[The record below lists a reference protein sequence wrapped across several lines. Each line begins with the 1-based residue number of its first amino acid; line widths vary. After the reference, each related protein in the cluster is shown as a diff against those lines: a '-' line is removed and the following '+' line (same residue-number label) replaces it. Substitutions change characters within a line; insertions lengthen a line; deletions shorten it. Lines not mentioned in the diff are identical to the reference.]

1 MITNMLAGNPPS
13 ADSAGKRCRQDKVA
27 ITKYS
32 GPTLPY
38 VHTARHRRTR
48 VTMTTR
54 NESPSTPTDDLPRV
68 DPPARVSRPVRAYAA
83 FLRTGVGRWLAK
95 NIAPKVDPWLLRAT
109 GGRLAMGLM
118 LPSALLTTTGAKTGQ
133 PRTNPVFYFHDGPDV
148 IVIASNYGADK
159 HPAWYYN
166 LSANPR
172 VQIATNGGGPVMS
185 ADAVSD
191 PAERKRLWAMADRI
205 YPLWPDYRRR
215 AARCHRTI
223 PIIRLRAA
231 AT

>member
-1 MITNMLAGNPPS
+1 
-13 ADSAGKRCRQDKVA
+13 
-27 ITKYS
+27 
-32 GPTLPY
+32 
-38 VHTARHRRTR
+38 
-48 VTMTTR
+48 MTTR
-54 NESPSTPTDDLPRV
+54 NESPSTPTDDLPQV
-68 DPPARVSRPVRAYAA
+68 DPPAEVSRPLRAYAA

-133 PRTNPVFYFHDGPDV
+133 PRTNPVFYFHDGTDV

-166 LSANPR
+166 LRANPR
-172 VQIATNGGGPVMS
+172 AQIATNGGGPVLT
-185 ADAVSD
+185 ANVVSD
-191 PAERKRLWAMADRI
+191 PAERKRIWAMADRV

-215 AARCHRTI
+215 AEGCHRTI
-223 PIIRLRAA
+223 PIIRLRAD

>member
-1 MITNMLAGNPPS
+1 
-13 ADSAGKRCRQDKVA
+13 
-27 ITKYS
+27 
-32 GPTLPY
+32 
-38 VHTARHRRTR
+38 
-48 VTMTTR
+48 MTTR

-83 FLRTGVGRWLAK
+83 FLATGVGRWLAK

-159 HPAWYYN
+159 HPAWYHN
-166 LSANPR
+166 LTANPR

-185 ADAVSD
+185 ANAVSD
-191 PAERKRLWAMADRI
+191 PAEREAPLGHGRPGLPTLARLSAARRAV
-205 YPLWPDYRRR
+205 PSHHPDHPPPRHRSVIRRR
-215 AARCHRTI
+215 GSVRDSLRLALRRGPARHHRTVLAVGI
-223 PIIRLRAA
+223 GQVAP
-231 AT
+231 

>member
-1 MITNMLAGNPPS
+1 M
-13 ADSAGKRCRQDKVA
+13 
-27 ITKYS
+27 
-32 GPTLPY
+32 
-38 VHTARHRRTR
+38 TA
-48 VTMTTR
+48 R

-68 DPPARVSRPVRAYAA
+68 DPPARVSRPVRVYAA
-83 FLRTGVGRWLAK
+83 FLATGVGRWLAK
-95 NIAPKVDPWLLRAT
+95 NIAPKADPWLLRAT
-109 GGRLAMGLM
+109 GGQLAMGLM

-166 LSANPR
+166 LTADPR

-191 PAERKRLWAMADRI
+191 PVERERLWAMADRI
-205 YPLWPDYRRR
+205 YPLWPDYRRH

-223 PIIRLRAA
+223 PIIRLRATA
-231 AT
+231 V

>member
-1 MITNMLAGNPPS
+1 
-13 ADSAGKRCRQDKVA
+13 
-27 ITKYS
+27 
-32 GPTLPY
+32 
-38 VHTARHRRTR
+38 
-48 VTMTTR
+48 MTTR
-54 NESPSTPTDDLPRV
+54 NDSPSTPTDDLPRV

-159 HPAWYYN
+159 HPAWYHN
-166 LSANPR
+166 LSRKPPR
-172 VQIATNGGGPVMS
+172 ADRNERRRPGDVRGRGQRPRRAKAPLGHCRPDLPTLARLPAARRAVPSHHPDHPPPRRRDVIRRRGPVEIHF
-185 ADAVSD
+185 DG
-191 PAERKRLWAMADRI
+191 R
-205 YPLWPDYRRR
+205 
-215 AARCHRTI
+215 
-223 PIIRLRAA
+223 
-231 AT
+231 

>member
-1 MITNMLAGNPPS
+1 MTA
-13 ADSAGKRCRQDKVA
+13 
-27 ITKYS
+27 
-32 GPTLPY
+32 
-38 VHTARHRRTR
+38 HT
-48 VTMTTR
+48 
-54 NESPSTPTDDLPRV
+54 SPSTATDDLPRV
-68 DPPARVSRPVRAYAA
+68 DPPATVSLTVRAFAA
-83 FLRTGVGRWLAK
+83 FVATGLGRWISK

-109 GGRLAMGLM
+109 GGRVSMGMM

-148 IVIASNYGADK
+148 IVIASNYGNDK

-166 LSANPR
+166 ASAKPR

-185 ADAVSD
+185 ATEVSD
-191 PAERKRLWAMADRI
+191 PAERKRFWAMADRI

>member
-1 MITNMLAGNPPS
+1 MS
-13 ADSAGKRCRQDKVA
+13 AQ
-27 ITKYS
+27 I
-32 GPTLPY
+32 
-38 VHTARHRRTR
+38 
-48 VTMTTR
+48 
-54 NESPSTPTDDLPRV
+54 SPSTATDDLPRV
-68 DPPARVSRPVRAYAA
+68 DPPARISLTVRALAA
-83 FLRTGVGRWLAK
+83 FLSTGLGRWIAK

-109 GGRLAMGLM
+109 GGRLSMGLM

-148 IVIASNYGADK
+148 IVIASNYGNDK

-166 LSANPR
+166 LSANR
-172 VQIATNGGGPVMS
+172 SVQIATNGGGPVMT
-185 ADAVSD
+185 AAHVSD
-191 PAERKRLWAMADRI
+191 PVERKRLWAMADRI
-205 YPLWPDYRRR
+205 YPLWQDYRRR